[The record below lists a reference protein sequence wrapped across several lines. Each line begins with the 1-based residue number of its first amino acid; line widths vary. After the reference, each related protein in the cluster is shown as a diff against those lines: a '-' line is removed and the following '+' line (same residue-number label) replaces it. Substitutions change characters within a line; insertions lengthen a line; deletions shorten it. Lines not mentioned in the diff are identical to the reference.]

1 MPVLHCKL
9 ERRQA
14 IIDIGVQRFV
24 PSAGPL
30 QSHDLALQIPVN
42 CYRALIDT
50 GAQRT
55 CLSRNAIAAENLNS
69 HSKRVIQNVHSQE
82 VHRLY
87 FINIGF
93 MVTTEGVNG
102 SESER
107 SYYAVERPC
116 EAINIAD
123 NENFDDIIG
132 MDVLEQFDFQFE
144 KTGDFYLKL
153 P

>member
-9 ERRQA
+9 EKRQA
-14 IIDIGVQRFV
+14 IVEIGLQRFTPATAAV
-24 PSAGPL
+24 
-30 QSHDLALQIPVN
+30 QSQDLALQIPVN

-55 CLSRNAIAAENLNS
+55 CLSRNTIATENLTS
-69 HSKRVIQNVHSQE
+69 HSKRVIQNVHSQQ

-93 MVTTEGVNG
+93 MCKTLAVNG
-102 SESER
+102 GESVR
-107 SYYAVERPC
+107 SYYAVECPC

-123 NENFDDIIG
+123 NENFDAILG
-132 MDVLEQFDFQFE
+132 MDILEQFDFQFE
-144 KTGDFYLKL
+144 KSGDFTLQI

>member
-14 IIDIGVQRFV
+14 IIEIGLQRFV
-24 PSAGPL
+24 PITSAV
-30 QSHDLALQIPVN
+30 QSHDSPLQIPVN

-55 CLSRNAIAAENLNS
+55 CLSRSTIIAENLTS
-69 HSKRVIQNVHSQE
+69 HSKRVIQNVHNQQ

-93 MVTTEGVNG
+93 MCKTENANG

-107 SYYAVERPC
+107 SYFAVERPC

-123 NENFDDIIG
+123 NENFDAIIG

-144 KTGDFYLKL
+144 KSGDFTLKL